1 MQRIAIIPARGGSKR
16 IPKKNQRDFLGKPI
30 IAYSISAAIES
41 KLFDRIIVSTDDED
55 IKKAIGH
62 IIPFLK
68 NLGIIHFWVSQ
79 NQVTED

>member
-1 MQRIAIIPARGGSKR
+1 MLNTASLVKMLHEKSLHPKVKLAIAHP
-16 IPKKNQRDFLGKPI
+16 
-30 IAYSISAAIES
+30 E
-41 KLFDRIIVSTDDED
+41 DDD

-79 NQVTED
+79 SQVTED